1 MANGYCPALLRH
13 VTEVANGNSAV
24 GKIHVA
30 GFLKM
35 LFCCQNSSV
44 NPINDGFQSNSH
56 RKTLTVAYRQRPTLS
71 HVQDTDDCDINRIP
85 TKAEWTLPN
94 LLHKQTTFYIS
105 DSEIQQYCDEAS
117 RTVMVGLPAT
127 AMMQEHFS
135 LFVEHANIL
144 LKAIND
150 ELVAEMSTQFG
161 KNVTTNSEFAK
172 AINIARNG
180 QTVNLTDG
188 IIEMMNDLRENEICD
203 DPCMVGGGLMASYD
217 MIRMAQGLSQSGI
230 DASRLPIPSFW
241 YDKETQNVWGTDSV
255 GVFAKGSVKFLS
267 YNKYLGAFAGSKGS
281 SIFFTAPFPVNEFTG
296 CVDMLQCLRDLRL
309 DVQMKYID
317 CPTVVDVNGVP
328 TTVNRGWQVILS
340 KEFQLWVQPN
350 TTNEYAAGDPL
361 YQTNGTLLYEIS
373 NNCEDCDTPTSAYG
387 TGY

>member
-1 MANGYCPALLRH
+1 MATGYCPALLRQ

-44 NPINDGFQSNSH
+44 NPVNDGFQDNSH
-56 RKTLTVAYRQRPTLS
+56 RKTLTVSYRQRPTLA
-71 HVQDTDDCDINRIP
+71 HVQDEDDCDINRIP
-85 TKAEWTLPN
+85 VKAEWTLPALN
-94 LLHKQTTFYIS
+94 HKQTTFFLS
-105 DSEIQQYCDEAS
+105 DAEIQKYCDEAS

-127 AMMQEHFS
+127 AMMQEHYSIFI
-135 LFVEHANIL
+135 EHANIL
-144 LKAIND
+144 LKSINRA
-150 ELVAEMSTQFG
+150 LVTSMSTQFG
-161 KNVTTNSEFAK
+161 KNVTTNSSFAK

-180 QTVNLTDG
+180 ATINLTDG
-188 IIEMMNDLRENEICD
+188 IIEMMNDLRDNEICD
-203 DPCMVGGGLMASYD
+203 DPCMVGGGMMASYD
-217 MIRMAQGLSQSGI
+217 MIKMAQGMSQSGI

-241 YDKETQNVWGTDSV
+241 FDKDTQNIWGTDSV
-255 GVFAKGSVKFLS
+255 GVFAPGSVKFLGW
-267 YNKYLGAFAGSKGS
+267 NKYLGSFAGQKGS

-309 DVQMKYID
+309 DIQMKYID

-340 KEFQLWVQPN
+340 KEFALWVQPAG
-350 TTNEYAAGDPL
+350 TNEYAAGDEL

-373 NNCEDCDTPTSAYG
+373 NNCEDCVGNESSYG